1 MLEAGLCCEITDYP
15 TLQYN
20 KMKLNLRTQNI
31 VKYK

>member
-1 MLEAGLCCEITDYP
+1 MVEAGLCYGNTDYP

>member
-1 MLEAGLCCEITDYP
+1 MVEAGLCYETTDYP

-20 KMKLNLRTQNI
+20 KIKLNLRTQNI